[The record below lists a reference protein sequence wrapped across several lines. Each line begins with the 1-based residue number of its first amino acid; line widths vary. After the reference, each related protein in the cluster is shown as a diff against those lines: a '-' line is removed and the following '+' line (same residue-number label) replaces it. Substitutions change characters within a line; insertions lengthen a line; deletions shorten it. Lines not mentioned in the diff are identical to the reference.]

1 MPEAKNSDPHGR
13 VSLHLSIRSSQ
24 QKRNLLMDFLAEA
37 IPFYESTGDLKVRV
51 LQDTS
56 DSDAFIEVIE
66 YDSQEGFERDN
77 KRTESDPEMQQYL
90 SRWRSLIDQLDVK
103 VYRDIT
109 SHVRK

>member
-1 MPEAKNSDPHGR
+1 
-13 VSLHLSIRSSQ
+13 
-24 QKRNLLMDFLAEA
+24 MDFLAEA

-56 DSDAFIEVIE
+56 DSDAFIEIIE
-66 YDSQEGFERDN
+66 YDSQEGFEKDN